1 MPTASVVSTT
11 SPDLSRPS
19 AGNAR
24 DALVERIQR
33 AVNDV
38 SYPAHPPT
46 LIEAAEQAHADA
58 DVLEAL
64 RDLPDEAFGSF
75 PEVSASI
82 VAGLDARALPRRE

>member
-1 MPTASVVSTT
+1 MSN
-11 SPDLSRPS
+11 DS
-19 AGNAR
+19 ATQPR
-24 DALVERIQR
+24 DVLVERIQR

-38 SYPAHPPT
+38 SYPAHPRT
-46 LIEAAEQAHADA
+46 LIEAAEQARAEP

-82 VAGLDARALPRRE
+82 VAGLDARAQPRRDTPG